1 MSIVKTIDLGPAR
14 AVYKGPWDAAAIYE
28 YNNMVRHG
36 GSLWVYISDEAIPG
50 DEPIPSEGDKNLSV
64 SGRWTVIGGKGE
76 KGDKGERG
84 IQGVSGV
91 NGLDGAQG
99 PRGAIGLTGP
109 QGPKGPQGPAG
120 IQGPRGTA
128 PDHEW
133 NGSKLRW
140 KNPDGTWAAWADL
153 RGPQGVTGPEGPVGV
168 QGPAGPKGA
177 TGPTGP
183 QGPKGATGATGPTG
197 PQGATGNTGATGAAA
212 TIRIGSVS
220 TGAAGSN
227 AAVSN
232 SGNAQNAV
240 LNFTIPRGS
249 TGAKGAQGPRGATG
263 AQGPVGVFRIG
274 SVTTL
279 APGANATIALSGN
292 GTNGSPY
299 YFAFGIPRGAT
310 GASGG
315 SGCTSYHE
323 SCSCDDH

>member
-14 AVYKGPWDAAAIYE
+14 AVYKGAWDAEALYE

-36 GSLWVYISDEAIPG
+36 GSLWCYVSTDEIVG
-50 DEPIPSEGDKNLSV
+50 DEPRPAEGDETTSV
-64 SGRWTVIGGKGE
+64 SGRWIVVGGRGE
-76 KGDKGERG
+76 KGDPGERG
-84 IQGVSGV
+84 LQGETGI

-99 PRGAIGLTGP
+99 PQGETGLTGP
-109 QGPKGPQGPAG
+109 EGPQGIQGPPG

-153 RGPQGVTGPEGPVGV
+153 KGPQGVTGPEGPVGE
-168 QGPAGPKGA
+168 QGPVGPKGE

-183 QGPKGATGATGPTG
+183 QGPKGDTGTTGPAG
-197 PQGATGNTGATGAAA
+197 PKGATGNTGATGAAA
-212 TIRIGSVS
+212 TIKIGTVS

-227 AAVSN
+227 ATVSN
-232 SGNAQNAV
+232 SGNAQNVV
-240 LNFTIPRGS
+240 LNFTLPRGA
-249 TGAKGAQGPRGATG
+249 TGAKGTQGPKGPTG

-279 APGANATIALSGN
+279 APGANATVALSGN
-292 GTNGSPY
+292 GTNSSPY
-299 YFAFGIPRGAT
+299 YFAFGIPRGPQGPA
-310 GASGG
+310 GG
-315 SGCTSYHE
+315 SSCGSYAEH
-323 SCSCDDH
+323 CNCDDH